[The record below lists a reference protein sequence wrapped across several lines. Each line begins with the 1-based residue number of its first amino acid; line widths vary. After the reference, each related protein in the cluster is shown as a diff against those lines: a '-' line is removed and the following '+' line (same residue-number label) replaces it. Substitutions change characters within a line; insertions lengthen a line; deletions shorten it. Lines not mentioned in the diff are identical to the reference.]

1 MTPLAVLATGM
12 ITGVGLDA
20 PSSCAAM
27 RCVVDRFE
35 ETRFMDQGG
44 KWIVGSEVPLVPRSR
59 GREKIVRMA
68 AAVISECFAA
78 VQDVAASQVPI
89 FLCLAE
95 SDRPGR
101 IGGLDPSLLRDVA
114 QQIGVRFHPASEV
127 IANGR
132 IGGAEAVCRAEKLIG
147 QGSRHCLVAG
157 VDSYLVGPTLASFEV
172 KNRLLTSK
180 NSDGFIPGEAGAAVL
195 FGPAGAENQGSFQ
208 CLGVGFGTEKATVES
223 DEPLRGDG
231 LAQAFRA
238 VLDAAGCS
246 FEKVDY
252 RITDANGEQYHFKEA
267 TLAMSRTMRVLKT
280 KFDIWHPADCI
291 GEVGAAIVPCVIGV
305 ARAAALKSYAPGQ
318 GALCHFSNDDGGRA
332 AMVLRLCE
340 NGVNDGK

>member
-1 MTPLAVLATGM
+1 MKPLAVLATGM

-27 RCVVDRFE
+27 RSAIDRFE
-35 ETRFMDQGG
+35 ETRFMDRGG
-44 KWIVGSEVPLVPRSR
+44 KWIVGSSVPLNPSSR
-59 GREKIVRMA
+59 GREKMVRMA
-68 AAVISECFAA
+68 ASVISECFAA
-78 VQDVAASQVPI
+78 LQDRDASQVPI
-89 FLCLAE
+89 LLCVAE
-95 SDRPGR
+95 PGRPGR
-101 IGGLDPSLLRDVA
+101 VEGLDQSLLRHVA
-114 QQIGVRFHPASEV
+114 QQIGIRLHPASTV

-132 IGGAEAVCRAEKLIG
+132 VGGADAVCQAELLIE
-147 QGSRHCLVAG
+147 QGARFCMVAG
-157 VDSYLVGPTLASFEV
+157 VDSFLVGATLAAFEA

-180 NSDGFIPGEAGAAVL
+180 NSDGFIPGEAAAAVL
-195 FGPAGAENQGSFQ
+195 FGPAGKGTGDQLQ
-208 CLGVGFGTEKATVES
+208 CLGVGFGMEKATVES

-238 VLDAAGCS
+238 ALDAAGCS

-267 TLAMSRTMRVLKT
+267 ALAMSRTMRVLKA

-305 ARAAALKSYAPGQ
+305 SRAAALKKYAPGN
-318 GALCHFSNDDGGRA
+318 GALGHFGNDNGQRA
-332 AMVLRLCE
+332 AMVLHLYE
-340 NGVNDGK
+340 GQE